1 MNHHLFLAAR
11 GETSTIKAWNLRP
24 SLIWKDGEWF
34 ELSSSYVN
42 DYSHEV
48 LTILLFV
55 LTLILNF
62 PICSNAESQL
72 HSDCCASGKAHEV
85 GQSSCRG

>member
-1 MNHHLFLAAR
+1 MVFLADR

-34 ELSSSYVN
+34 ELSGSYVN

-48 LTILLFV
+48 HTTLLFV
-55 LTLILNF
+55 SLILCSYSVE
-62 PICSNAESQL
+62 ICLVAIAFRLLCLRKN
-72 HSDCCASGKAHEV
+72 V
-85 GQSSCRG
+85 